1 MFIFVFICLSFVC
14 YDAACDVNYSRRYT
28 QLSQRRTTTQEEE
41 MASPKKSCVVNL
53 AFLFVFVSISASV
66 AADSSPDRTKTVEFN
81 VKPGGVVHS
90 FTEGIVSVCVNSSLY
105 FTQLQLYVCN
115 RCWVHTYHYD

>member
-1 MFIFVFICLSFVC
+1 M
-14 YDAACDVNYSRRYT
+14 T
-28 QLSQRRTTTQEEE
+28 QTVTTITVDGTPSNLGCSSQRRTTTQEEE
-41 MASPKKSCVVNL
+41 MARPKRSCVVNL

-90 FTEGIVSVCVNSSLY
+90 FTEGIVSVCVKYFLY
-105 FTQLQLYVCN
+105 FTQLQGYVCE
-115 RCWVHTYHYD
+115 RCLAYTYHCD